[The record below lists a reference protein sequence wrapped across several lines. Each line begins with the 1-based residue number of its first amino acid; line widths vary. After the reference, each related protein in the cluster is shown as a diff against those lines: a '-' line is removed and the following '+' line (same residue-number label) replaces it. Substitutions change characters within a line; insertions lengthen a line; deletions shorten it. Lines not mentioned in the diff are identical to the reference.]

1 MSYNFIG
8 EVENINTSQFEFIS
22 KVLNEQGYKGTD
34 VNVRN
39 VGKKGDNYGSRVKR
53 IEVTFDDGKEF
64 KMIIKIAPEDSILR
78 DQINANDL
86 FKNEIVIFKKLLP
99 KLTEI
104 QIKYGVPD
112 EDIFKYPICYGSNDE
127 LKNEIILLEDLGM
140 RNFQML
146 DKTTPLNNQAVRLIL
161 KDLANFHSLSY
172 ILRNK
177 DPELFK
183 NFMGTLVN
191 AMINE
196 KTIQQTQM
204 FFEHTLNDL
213 KTIFDNDRYKNVITD
228 VTQYLIKGWMKLMNS
243 DAGSKYSVIQHGD
256 LWTNNIMFQMQGD
269 QPNDCIFIDYQLSRD
284 SLPVSDIHYLLF
296 SCTDYQTR
304 SKHYHEWMDYYHS
317 ELDRYLSYF
326 DLKVNYV
333 YPRDKFDADLKRYGK
348 PGLGIAFVMVN
359 FALRQTQEAA
369 DLTNI
374 DGTNLPDNLK
384 IGSLMNKTVVSIK
397 ERIEGL
403 IESCFELGYLTEPS
417 NATFK

>member
-34 VNVRN
+34 VNIQN

-53 IEVTFDDGKEF
+53 IEVTFEDGKEF
-64 KMIIKIAPEDSILR
+64 KMIIKIAPEDSIIR

-86 FKNEIVIFKKLLP
+86 FKNEITIFNKLLP
-99 KLTEI
+99 KLREI
-104 QIKYGVPD
+104 QVKYGVPD
-112 EDIFKYPICYGSNDE
+112 EDIFKYPICYGTNDE
-127 LKNEIILLEDLGM
+127 LSNEIILLEDLKM
-140 RNFQML
+140 RNFEML
-146 DKTTPLNNQAVRLIL
+146 DKTTPLSNQAVKLIL
-161 KDLANFHSLSY
+161 KDLANFHSLSFV
-172 ILRNK
+172 LRNK
-177 DPELFK
+177 EPELLK
-183 NFMGTLVN
+183 NFMDTLVN

-196 KTIQQTQM
+196 KTIAQTQM
-204 FFEHTLNDL
+204 FFEYTLNDL

-228 VTQYLIKGWMKLMNS
+228 VTQYLIKGWMKLMNT

-256 LWTNNIMFQMQGD
+256 LWTNNIMFQMQED
-269 QPNDCIFIDYQLSRD
+269 QPMDCIFIDYQLSRD

-359 FALRQTQEAA
+359 IALRQTQEAP

-374 DGTNLPDNLK
+374 DGTNLPDTLK
-384 IGSLMNKTVVSIK
+384 VRSLMDKTVTSIK

-417 NATFK
+417 KATFK